1 MTRLPR
7 LLHFLV
13 ACSFATAVGCVPRVF
28 PEDRLPIYEERPVV
42 GLYGDSTEAVWEAV
56 VEVMSQYDIYD
67 VDADQKALET
77 EWNTAP
83 SDYIYNTFAG
93 TKIPEKARFRMT
105 VNVEERN
112 GRAQVTLSNR
122 EQVEKDVISANLVF
136 TGAVYEW
143 IDVPSSSKKE
153 REILRQVE
161 EIIESRRGSTDID
174 YVN

>member
-1 MTRLPR
+1 MARLPR
-7 LLHFLV
+7 ITQILLAL
-13 ACSFATAVGCVPRVF
+13 SFATVVGCVPRVF
-28 PEDRLPIYEERPVV
+28 PEDRLPIYEERPIE
-42 GLYGDSTEAVWEAV
+42 GLYGDSSDAVWEAV

-67 VDADQKALET
+67 VDADQKSLET
-77 EWNTAP
+77 EWNTSP

-105 VNVEERN
+105 VTVEDRN
-112 GRAQVTLSNR
+112 GRTVVTLTNR

-136 TGAVYEW
+136 TGAVYQW

-161 EIIESRRGSTDID
+161 EIIASRRGGTDID